1 MDMTSIDGEMGA
13 CRGSNLPARSCLF
26 GASIQKLQLRSICL
40 SRCVAW
46 KHAEAQSQAGVRL
59 FDTDVFFVLGMLVD
73 QLLLVVIAL
82 EFDILP
88 LSSTLAGLLT

>member
-1 MDMTSIDGEMGA
+1 MDMTSIDGEMGT
-13 CRGSNLPARSCLF
+13 CRSSNLPARSCLF

-40 SRCVAW
+40 SRRVAW
-46 KHAEAQSQAGVRL
+46 QHAEAQCQAGVRL

-82 EFDILP
+82 EFDIP
-88 LSSTLAGLLT
+88 LSSTLAGLPT